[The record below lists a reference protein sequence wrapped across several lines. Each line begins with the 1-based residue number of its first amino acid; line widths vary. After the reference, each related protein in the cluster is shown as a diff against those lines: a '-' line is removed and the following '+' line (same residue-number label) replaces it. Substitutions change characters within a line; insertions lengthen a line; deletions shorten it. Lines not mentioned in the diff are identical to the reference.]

1 MESLKSNLVLIETVP
16 EAQTASPTQ
25 PAAAGDNPGTAE
37 VTSAGKN
44 LLAALP
50 AADPENCAADTDRKV
65 TQEQLV
71 NRLNF
76 INFQDDI
83 IHAHFT
89 HREYGRTLLVV
100 AAPEPCLEK
109 ILKLRWL
116 SETDVGSLLK
126 THLLDFILVPRGQKF
141 IKSVPEVLAIDAKG
155 ACLALPEISRE
166 ISHRKVERQRCRD
179 ISVYVLQNS
188 SSFSGT
194 LLDFTASSFR
204 TELKA
209 LPPQSFDWIDSS
221 SPVNVILF
229 SGNQTFFSGECKI
242 IRCTQGQNTR
252 SYVLGSLKQ
261 EIPRYRKAEF
271 RSQRQTLNPSPNIIF
286 IHPLTRKRIELK
298 VIDLSGS
305 GFSVEEDE
313 NAAVLLPGLIL
324 PSIELRFSSSFKM
337 KCSAQIVFRKPSKG
351 KMEGRRLRCGLA
363 IIDVTAQ
370 DHIKLLGMLHQA
382 KDKNSYLCSDI
393 DLDDLWDFFFET
405 GFIYPSKYAQ
415 LYKNKAEVR
424 ATYEKLYTRSP
435 EIARHFIYQDNGTIL
450 GHMAMVRFWKGAWL
464 THHHAA
470 RKSAL
475 NRAGLMVLDQISRLV
490 YDSYR
495 LRSMHMDYLVCYYR
509 PQNKFPNR
517 IFGGVAG
524 YINNPKGCSVDS
536 FAFLKYTHLNNSQA
550 ELPASWQVCPLTDED
565 LCDLKYFY
573 EKASG
578 GLMLKALD
586 LEPHT
591 CWDDPLRAEF
601 AANGFR
607 RERHLFALNK
617 DGRLQAVLIAYL
629 SDIGLNLSDLT
640 HCVQALVL
648 DPQHLPSKILLAS
661 LRQVCRATGQSEVP
675 ALIYPLSYAEKQ
687 SIPFE
692 KIYNL
697 WIIHNHSQFEYYF
710 KYLNRLLR
718 YK

>member
-1 MESLKSNLVLIETVP
+1 MESLKLNPVPVEYAP
-16 EAQTASPTQ
+16 EALIASP
-25 PAAAGDNPGTAE
+25 PSPDAAAETLPSTA
-37 VTSAGKN
+37 VTSAEKEP
-44 LLAALP
+44 LVALP

-65 TQEQLV
+65 TREQLV

-76 INFQDDI
+76 VNFQDDI
-83 IHAHFT
+83 IHAHFA
-89 HREYGRTLLVV
+89 HQKYERTLLVN

-109 ILKLRWL
+109 ILKLRWM

-126 THLLDFILVPRGQKF
+126 THLLDFVLVPRGQKF

-166 ISHRKVERQRCRD
+166 ISHRKVERQHCRD
-179 ISVYVLQNS
+179 ISVFMLQNS

-209 LPPQSFDWIDSS
+209 LPPQSFDWIDPS

-298 VIDLSGS
+298 VVDLSGS

-324 PSIELRFSSSFKM
+324 PSIELRFPSSFKLT
-337 KCSAQIVFRKPSKG
+337 CSAQVVFRKPSKG
-351 KMEGRRLRCGLA
+351 KMEGRRLHCGLA
-363 IIDVTAQ
+363 IIDVTAH
-370 DHIKLLGMLHQA
+370 DHIKLLGVLHQA

-415 LYKNKAEVR
+415 LHKNKVEVR

-536 FAFLKYTHLNNSQA
+536 FAFLKHTHLNNSQA
-550 ELPASWQVCPLTDED
+550 ALPASWQVRPLTDED
-565 LCDLKYFY
+565 LCDLEYFY

-586 LEPHT
+586 MEPHT
-591 CWDDPLRAEF
+591 FKDDSLSAEF

-607 RERHLFALNK
+607 RERHLFALTQ
-617 DGRLQAVLIAYL
+617 DDRLQAVLIAYL

-648 DPQHLPSKILLAS
+648 DPQDLTSEILLAS

>member
-1 MESLKSNLVLIETVP
+1 MESLKLDPVLIESAP
-16 EAQTASPTQ
+16 EAQTASPT
-25 PAAAGDNPGTAE
+25 PPDAEDENLRSTA
-37 VTSAGKN
+37 VASAEKN

-50 AADPENCAADTDRKV
+50 AANPENCAADTDRKV
-65 TQEQLV
+65 TREQLV

-89 HREYGRTLLVV
+89 HQEYERTLLVP

-109 ILKLRWL
+109 TLELRWL
-116 SETDVGSLLK
+116 SETDVGSLLN

-166 ISHRKVERQRCRD
+166 ISHRKVERQCCRD

-209 LPPQSFDWIDSS
+209 LPPQSFDWIDPSV
-221 SPVNVILF
+221 PVNVILF

-252 SYVLGSLKQ
+252 SYVLESLKQ
-261 EIPRYRKAEF
+261 ETPRYCKAEF
-271 RSQRQTLNPSPNIIF
+271 RSQRQILNPSPDIIF
-286 IHPLTRKRIELK
+286 MHPLTRKRIELK

-313 NAAVLLPGLIL
+313 NSAVLLPGLIL
-324 PSIELRFSSSFKM
+324 PSIELRFNNSFKLN
-337 KCSAQIVFRKPSKG
+337 CSVQVVFRKPSKG
-351 KMEGRRLRCGLA
+351 KMEGRRLHCGLA
-363 IIDVTAQ
+363 IIDMTAL
-370 DHIKLLGMLHQA
+370 DHVKLLGLLNQA

-393 DLDDLWDFFFET
+393 DLDQLWDFFFDT
-405 GFIYPSKYAQ
+405 GFIYPSKYA
-415 LYKNKAEVR
+415 LIHENKVEVR

-435 EIARHFIYQDNGTIL
+435 DIARYFVYQHDGQIL
-450 GHMAMVRFWKGAWL
+450 GHMAMIRFWNGAWL

-475 NRAGLMVLDQISRLV
+475 NRAGLVVLDQISRLV

-536 FAFLKYTHLNNSQA
+536 FAFLKPTHFDHAQA
-550 ELPASWQVCPLTDED
+550 ELPASWEVCPLTDED
-565 LCDLKYFY
+565 LRDLEYFY

-586 LEPHT
+586 LEPHKSG
-591 CWDDPLRAEF
+591 DDPLRAEF
-601 AANGFR
+601 AAHGFR

-648 DPQHLPSKILLAS
+648 DPEHLPSEILLSA
-661 LRQVCRATGQSEVP
+661 LRQVCRVTGQKGVP

-692 KIYNL
+692 KAYNL

-710 KYLNRLLR
+710 RYLNRLLR

>member
-1 MESLKSNLVLIETVP
+1 MENSNSNIVLIESAS
-16 EAQTASPTQ
+16 EAQTSPNTQ
-25 PAAAGDNPGTAE
+25 PETAE
-37 VTSAGKN
+37 VTSAEKS
-44 LLAALP
+44 LLGDTA
-50 AADPENCAADTDRKV
+50 PEIAGLAEQEEGRKV
-65 TQEQLV
+65 SKEQLV

-76 INFQDDI
+76 INFQDDV
-83 IHAHFT
+83 IHIHFT
-89 HREYGRTLLVV
+89 HREYERTMLVA
-100 AAPEPCLEK
+100 AAPEPCLGDTLE
-109 ILKLRWL
+109 LRWL
-116 SETDVGSLLK
+116 GTTDVDSMLK
-126 THLLDFILVPRGQKF
+126 SYHLDFMLVPRGQKF
-141 IKSVPEVLAIDAKG
+141 IKSVPEVLDIDAKG
-155 ACLALPEISRE
+155 VCLALPEISRE
-166 ISHRKVERQRCRD
+166 VSHRKVDRQRCRD
-179 ISVYVLQNS
+179 ISVYLLQNS
-188 SSFSGT
+188 ASFSGS

-209 LPPQSFDWIDSS
+209 LPPQSFDWIDPSG
-221 SPVNVILF
+221 PVNVILF
-229 SGNQTFFSGECKI
+229 SGNQTFFSGECRI

-252 SYVLGSLKQ
+252 SYVLESLRQ

-286 IHPLTRKRIELK
+286 RHPLTRKRVDLK

-313 NAAVLLPGLIL
+313 NTAVLLPGLIL
-324 PSIELRFSSSFKM
+324 PSIELRFSSSFKLN
-337 KCSAQIVFRKPSKG
+337 CSAQVVFRKPSKDKMG
-351 KMEGRRLRCGLA
+351 KRLRCGLA
-363 IIDVTAQ
+363 IIDVTAVE
-370 DHIKLLGMLHQA
+370 HVKLLGMLHQA

-393 DLDDLWDFFFET
+393 DLDNLWDFFFET
-405 GFIYPSKYAQ
+405 GFVYPSKYAQ
-415 LYKNKAEVR
+415 LHKNKAEVR
-424 ATYEKLYTRSP
+424 ETYEKLYTRSP
-435 EIARHFIYQDNGTIL
+435 EIARHFIYQDNGAIL
-450 GHMAMVRFWKGAWL
+450 GHMAMVRFWKSAWL

-509 PQNKFPNR
+509 PQNRFPNR

-536 FAFLKYTHLNNSQA
+536 FAFLKPTHFDHVQA
-550 ELPASWQVCPLTDED
+550 NLPVNWELGPLTDEG
-565 LCDLKYFY
+565 LCDLEYFY

-586 LEPHT
+586 LEPRK
-591 CWDDPLRAEF
+591 CWDDPLQAEF

-607 RERHLFALNK
+607 RERHLFALNN
-617 DGRLQAVLIAYL
+617 DGRLQAVLIVYI

-648 DPQHLPSKILLAS
+648 DPEHLPSEILLAS
-661 LRQVCRATGQSEVP
+661 LQQVCRATGQNEVP
-675 ALIYPLSYAEKQ
+675 ALIYPLSYVEKQ

-692 KIYNL
+692 KTYNL